1 MLCLAG
7 TSNSGAAREP
17 EARPEAPRLNI
28 HAPAGLEPAAAR
40 VAQMDREALIS
51 VMRLVGLAHSGA
63 PITVVLAAEDSELG
77 KATPDWIAGFAEG
90 AAGTIVLFPSRSPR
104 YPHDSLEDTL
114 RHEVA
119 HILIARAARH
129 AFVPRWFHEGL
140 ALTAERASGLQDRAR
155 LMLAVAIERRPVSQL
170 DAAFGAGQSE
180 AARAYAL
187 SGALVRDILR
197 RHGGDAAAR
206 ILAGLGSG
214 ETFDQS
220 FLRVTGETV
229 FEVERAFWRDSWWYE
244 VVPFLTSSVAL
255 WFAVVFL
262 AMYARRAR
270 AVRRATLRRQWEDE
284 EAQEPELHDDHEHDQ
299 EAQKT
304 DEHGQHDEQEQS
316 STTNNRRPGMLSE

>member
-1 MLCLAG
+1 VCLAA
-7 TSNSGAAREP
+7 TSNSAAALAP
-17 EARPEAPRLNI
+17 ELRPEGPRLNVQ
-28 HAPAGLEPAAAR
+28 APAGMEPEAAR
-40 VAQMDREALIS
+40 VAHIDAESLVS
-51 VMRLVGLAHSGA
+51 VMRLVGLADAGG
-63 PITVVLAAEDSELG
+63 PITVVLAAEDSQLG
-77 KATPDWIAGFAEG
+77 RATADWIAGFAEG

-129 AFVPRWFHEGL
+129 EFVPRWFHEGL

-206 ILAGLGSG
+206 ILAGLGG
-214 ETFDQS
+214 GATFDQS

-229 FEVERAFWRDSWWYE
+229 SEVERAFWRDSWWYE

-255 WFAVVFL
+255 WFGVVFL

-270 AVRRATLRRQWEDE
+270 AVRRATLRRQWDDE
-284 EAQEPELHDDHEHDQ
+284 EMEEPADQDEHEH
-299 EAQKT
+299 EG
-304 DEHGQHDEQEQS
+304 EHEQEHEGQQQS
-316 STTNNRRPGMLSE
+316 PTANERRPGMLPE